1 MKNKIQDNS
10 KTPEL
15 QFVPVDKEPCETCKN
30 KKEETVSFPK
40 FTKEEMDFAMTIVD
54 KMILSREQQEF
65 LVGLNNRVLNDNKRL
80 GCGKC
85 FVQVCT
91 NLKNAYKRLYSEE

>member
-1 MKNKIQDNS
+1 MKEKINDNS
-10 KTPEL
+10 KEQL

-40 FTKEEMDFAMTIVD
+40 FTKEEFDFAMTIID
-54 KMILSREQQEF
+54 KHNITREQQEF
-65 LVGLNNRVLNDNKRL
+65 IIGLNNRALKDNKRL

-85 FVQVCT
+85 WIQVVS
-91 NLKNAYKRLYSEE
+91 NIKNAYKRFFPED

>member
-10 KTPEL
+10 KVKL

-30 KKEETVSFPK
+30 KKEENLSMPLY
-40 FTKEEMDFAMTIVD
+40 TKEEFDFAMSIID
-54 KMILSREQQEF
+54 KQGITRQQQEYII
-65 LVGLNNRVLNDNKRL
+65 GLNNRVLKDNKRL

-85 FVQVCT
+85 WVQVVS
-91 NLKNAYKRLYSEE
+91 NIKNAYKRLFPEE